1 MIKQRVLI
9 ENNEIRRIGNDYE
22 IDQHD
27 FLNQSLIRLDLP
39 GGLYGEEARFLMYK
53 DGQVVLDS
61 DLKNKTLRAEK
72 MQLIRSMRDTALTK
86 LDHDIFKAEDSGSDA
101 SELRKK
107 RQQLRDMT
115 DQFKDSQGNPLPSLD
130 TVNIE
135 DLKL

>member
-1 MIKQRVLI
+1 
-9 ENNEIRRIGNDYE
+9 
-22 IDQHD
+22 
-27 FLNQSLIRLDLP
+27 
-39 GGLYGEEARFLMYK
+39 
-53 DGQVVLDS
+53 VLDS

-101 SELRKK
+101 SELRSK
-107 RQQLRDMT
+107 RQKLRDMT